1 MWSFSF
7 LSVSP
12 VAHRIKS
19 KPLIVASKATGED
32 FWGIHPVHESQVPFL
47 WELSLL
53 PSRVGLPGTILTKM
67 WPRPL
72 AIVDWTGGSPLMGA
86 VPTRNVTSRTG
97 TGTTELFSLG
107 VCICSV
113 QTLVLWT
120 GQVSQRLDWPEFLS
134 EKRKKETFLSAER
147 RVKNWSVNTAWAHHD
162 LHPSFSPSWLC
173 DVVLSLGSE
182 KFPIS

>member
-1 MWSFSF
+1 MWSSSF

-12 VAHRIKS
+12 VAHGIKS
-19 KPLIVASKATGED
+19 KPLIVASKVTGEN
-32 FWGIHPVHESQVPFL
+32 FWGIHPVHESQVPSL

-53 PSRVGLPGTILTKM
+53 PSKAGLPGPTLTKTG
-67 WPRPL
+67 PRPL
-72 AIVDWTGGSPLMGA
+72 AKVDWTRGSPLMGA
-86 VPTRNVTSRTG
+86 APTRNVTSRTG
-97 TGTTELFSLG
+97 TGTTELFSPG

-113 QTLVLWT
+113 QTLVWT

-162 LHPSFSPSWLC
+162 LHPSFSPSWLR